1 MQEEFWYEQLK
12 IAMSESY
19 PGIKYQPFLQAN
31 YVRLSPNECDGLIN
45 DATKILKEQ
54 NANDDF
60 IESLVTRLIHEACVL
75 KMPN

>member
-1 MQEEFWYEQLK
+1 MQEEFCYEQLK
-12 IAMSESY
+12 MAMSKSY

-54 NANDDF
+54 MLIEIVNATKWGSRF
-60 IESLVTRLIHEACVL
+60 I
-75 KMPN
+75 